1 MGIAQ
6 VDSPLESNVVQH
18 GTHRKATRA
27 RLSAYALA
35 ASCGLALT
43 VLAGQPAQA
52 ATSTDLED
60 CSSCHVAETASFEED
75 ANSLASVHP
84 TLKQE
89 CTDCHD
95 TSDRGFAIVHKKT
108 EGKAMPATLKRT
120 KASAE
125 SCSSC
130 HDARGLAKATEDIA
144 LVDDKG
150 TEVNPHDLPS
160 NESHDAL
167 TCFSCHSF
175 HGLSASNAA
184 AQSASAEA
192 AEVAPGQNADAKTGI
207 QANGEASAPMSADA
221 SGQNGASDAT
231 GPLATTYDDARSLC
245 ISCHHA
251 GVYECGTCH

>member
-52 ATSTDLED
+52 ATSTGLGD

-75 ANSLASVHP
+75 ANSLASEHP
-84 TLKQE
+84 ALKQE

-125 SCSSC
+125 ICSSC
-130 HDARGLAKATEDIA
+130 HDAKDLAKATEDIK
-144 LVDDKG
+144 LVDEKG

-184 AQSASAEA
+184 AQSADTETAQM
-192 AEVAPGQNADAKTGI
+192 APKQDAGSTPSSR
-207 QANGEASAPMSADA
+207 ANGETGAPMPTNA
-221 SGQNGASDAT
+221 SGRNGASDTA

>member
-43 VLAGQPAQA
+43 ILAGQPAQA
-52 ATSTDLED
+52 ATSTGLED
-60 CSSCHVAETASFEED
+60 CSSCHVAETASFEKD
-75 ANSLASVHP
+75 ANSLASEHLA
-84 TLKQE
+84 LKQE
-89 CTDCHD
+89 CADCHD
-95 TSDRGFAIVHKKT
+95 TSDRGFTIVHKKT
-108 EGKAMPATLKRT
+108 EGKAMPTTLKRT

-125 SCSSC
+125 NCSSC
-130 HDARGLAKATEDIA
+130 HD
-144 LVDDKG
+144 
-150 TEVNPHDLPS
+150 EVNPHDLPH

-167 TCFSCHSF
+167 TCFSCHGF
-175 HGLSASNAA
+175 HGLFASNAT

-192 AEVAPGQNADAKTGI
+192 AELAPGQNADARTDI
-207 QANGEASAPMSADA
+207 QANGKASAPMSADA
-221 SGQNGASDAT
+221 SGQNGASDTT

>member
-52 ATSTDLED
+52 ATSTGLED
-60 CSSCHVAETASFEED
+60 CSSCHVAEAMSFEEG
-75 ANSLASVHP
+75 ANSLASEYP
-84 TLKQE
+84 ALKQE

-125 SCSSC
+125 ICSSC
-130 HDARGLAKATEDIA
+130 HDAKDLAKATEDIK
-144 LVDDKG
+144 LVDEKG
-150 TEVNPHDLPS
+150 TEVNPHNLPH

-184 AQSASAEA
+184 AQSASADI
-192 AEVAPGQNADAKTGI
+192 APKQDADPTTSR
-207 QANGEASAPMSADA
+207 ANGEASAPMSADA

>member
-35 ASCGLALT
+35 ASCGLALI

-52 ATSTDLED
+52 ATSTGLED
-60 CSSCHVAETASFEED
+60 CSSCHVAETASFEEG
-75 ANSLASVHP
+75 ANSLASEHP
-84 TLKQE
+84 ALKQE

-95 TSDRGFAIVHKKT
+95 TADRGFAIVHKKT

-125 SCSSC
+125 ICSSC
-130 HDARGLAKATEDIA
+130 HDAKDLAKATEDIK
-144 LVDDKG
+144 LVDEKG

-175 HGLSASNAA
+175 HDLSASNATV
-184 AQSASAEA
+184 QSTSTDI
-192 AEVAPGQNADAKTGI
+192 APKQDADPTTSR
-207 QANGEASAPMSADA
+207 ANGEASAPMSADA

>member
-18 GTHRKATRA
+18 STHRKATRA

-43 VLAGQPAQA
+43 VLANQPAQA
-52 ATSTDLED
+52 ATSTGLED
-60 CSSCHVAETASFEED
+60 CSSCHVAEAASFEED
-75 ANSLASVHP
+75 ANSLASEHLA
-84 TLKQE
+84 LKQE
-89 CTDCHD
+89 CADCHD
-95 TSDRGFAIVHKKT
+95 TSDRGFAIVHKRT

-125 SCSSC
+125 NCSSC
-130 HDARGLAKATEDIA
+130 HDAKDLAKATEDIK
-144 LVDDKG
+144 LVDEKG

-175 HGLSASNAA
+175 HGLSASNATV
-184 AQSASAEA
+184 QSASAEA
-192 AEVAPGQNADAKTGI
+192 AEVAPGQNADARTGI
-207 QANGEASAPMSADA
+207 QANGEASAPMPASA
-221 SGQNGASDAT
+221 SGQNGVSDAA

>member
-18 GTHRKATRA
+18 GTHRKDTRA

-52 ATSTDLED
+52 ATSTGLED
-60 CSSCHVAETASFEED
+60 CSSCHVAETASFEEG
-75 ANSLASVHP
+75 ANSLASEHP
-84 TLKQE
+84 ALKQE

-95 TSDRGFAIVHKKT
+95 ASDRGFAIVHKKT
-108 EGKAMPATLKRT
+108 QGKAMPATLKRT

-125 SCSSC
+125 ICSSC
-130 HDARGLAKATEDIA
+130 HDAKDLAKATGDIK
-144 LVDDKG
+144 LVDEKG
-150 TEVNPHDLPS
+150 AEVNPHDLPH

-184 AQSASAEA
+184 VQSTSTDI
-192 AEVAPGQNADAKTGI
+192 APKQDAGPTTGR
-207 QANGEASAPMSADA
+207 ANGEASAPMPADA

>member
-1 MGIAQ
+1 MDNARA
-6 VDSPLESNVVQH
+6 DSLLKSTVTRRDV
-18 GTHRKATRA
+18 HRKVTQSCLFAC
-27 RLSAYALA
+27 ALA
-35 ASCGLALT
+35 ASCSLALA
-43 VLAGQPAQA
+43 VLTSEPAQA
-52 ATSTDLED
+52 ATNTDPGD
-60 CSSCHVAETASFEED
+60 CLSCHVAEAMSFEKG

-95 TSDRGFAIVHKKT
+95 TSDRGFTIVHKKT
-108 EGKAMPATLKRT
+108 EGKAMPATLKRA

-125 SCSSC
+125 NCSSC
-130 HDARGLAKATEDIA
+130 HDAKDLAKATEDIK
-144 LVDDKG
+144 LVDEKG
-150 TEVNPHDLPS
+150 TEVNPHDLPH

-184 AQSASAEA
+184 AQSAGAEA
-192 AEVAPGQNADAKTGI
+192 AEVAPGQNADARAGI
-207 QANGEASAPMSADA
+207 QADAEASVPTPA
-221 SGQNGASDAT
+221 SSSEQNGAGDAA

>member
-1 MGIAQ
+1 MGNAH
-6 VDSPLESNVVQH
+6 VDSPLKPTVARR
-18 GTHRKATRA
+18 GAHRKVTQS

-52 ATSTDLED
+52 ATSTGLED
-60 CSSCHVAETASFEED
+60 CSSCHVAEAASFEEG
-75 ANSLASVHP
+75 ANSLASEHLA
-84 TLKQE
+84 LKQE
-89 CTDCHD
+89 CADCHD
-95 TSDRGFAIVHKKT
+95 TSDRGFTIVHKKT

-125 SCSSC
+125 NCSSC
-130 HDARGLAKATEDIA
+130 HDAKDLAKATEDIK
-144 LVDDKG
+144 LVDEKG
-150 TEVNPHDLPS
+150 TEVNPHDLPH

-167 TCFSCHSF
+167 TCFSCHNF

-184 AQSASAEA
+184 AQSASTEA
-192 AEVAPGQNADAKTGI
+192 AEVAQGQNADARAGI
-207 QANGEASAPMSADA
+207 QANGEASAPMPASA
-221 SGQNGASDAT
+221 SGQNGVSDAA
-231 GPLATTYDDARSLC
+231 GPLATTYDDTRSLC